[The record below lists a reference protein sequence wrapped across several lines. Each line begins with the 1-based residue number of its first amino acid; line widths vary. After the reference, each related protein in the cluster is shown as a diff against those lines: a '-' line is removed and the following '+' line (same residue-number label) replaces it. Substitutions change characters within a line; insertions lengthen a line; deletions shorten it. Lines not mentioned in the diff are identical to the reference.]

1 MGHLINPISLQ
12 IKYHG
17 SWKVSWS
24 QYLRKDFGFFFF
36 IDQYF
41 KNVLQSILYLKT
53 FFNKFFF
60 FEVKYFIKD
69 NVIFFFFSFKFIR
82 KTKFK
87 YYWFYRH
94 YKYKFSRRRKLYKL
108 KTRRYNLFLKVKGKE
123 SFTTYS
129 LKRKGK
135 FEDRFARQNPFEP
148 PTEFPLSSF
157 YSSIV

>member
-53 FFNKFFF
+53 FF
-60 FEVKYFIKD
+60 
-69 NVIFFFFSFKFIR
+69 
-82 KTKFK
+82 
-87 YYWFYRH
+87 
-94 YKYKFSRRRKLYKL
+94 
-108 KTRRYNLFLKVKGKE
+108 
-123 SFTTYS
+123 
-129 LKRKGK
+129 
-135 FEDRFARQNPFEP
+135 
-148 PTEFPLSSF
+148 
-157 YSSIV
+157 